1 MKNAI
6 WPVKE
11 FFETGIKL
19 CNSLFLLFD
28 LLPLYKKKKIR
39 NQFSVTFFAFREI
52 FLQRDAVFS
61 DFMFT
66 FVKKNS
72 KYGR

>member
-19 CNSLFLLFD
+19 YNSLILLFD
-28 LLPLYKKKKIR
+28 C
-39 NQFSVTFFAFREI
+39 A
-52 FLQRDAVFS
+52 
-61 DFMFT
+61 T
-66 FVKKNS
+66 FV
-72 KYGR
+72 

>member
-1 MKNAI
+1 MG
-6 WPVKE
+6 VE
-11 FFETGIKL
+11 
-19 CNSLFLLFD
+19 
-28 LLPLYKKKKIR
+28 Y

-52 FLQRDAVFS
+52 FLQWDAIFS